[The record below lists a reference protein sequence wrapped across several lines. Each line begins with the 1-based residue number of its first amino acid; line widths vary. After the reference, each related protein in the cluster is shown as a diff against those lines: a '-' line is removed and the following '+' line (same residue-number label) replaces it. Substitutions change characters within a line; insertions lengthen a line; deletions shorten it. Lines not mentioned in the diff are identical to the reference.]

1 MRHTPFVSRRRI
13 ERLAAQ
19 LPLPDPG
26 SEVAGGIADIVL
38 QLQTAVHGG
47 SFEGAPAGK
56 FSLLNREYDFG
67 SLDGVSWRGEFHE
80 GNNPLRRMSLAY
92 MGYAVPLLARGR
104 PADLA
109 AVLRLVR

>member
-19 LPLPDPG
+19 LPMPDPG

-47 SFEGAPAGK
+47 SFEGVPEGK